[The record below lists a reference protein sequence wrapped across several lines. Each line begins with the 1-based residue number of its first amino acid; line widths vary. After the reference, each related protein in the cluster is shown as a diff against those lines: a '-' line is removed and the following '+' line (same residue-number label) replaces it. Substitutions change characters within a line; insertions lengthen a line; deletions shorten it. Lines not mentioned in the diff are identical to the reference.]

1 MPSLV
6 SRPAS
11 FSFFSVSAAVLAA
24 AILLLMV
31 WPIAALGLSLLDM
44 RASAQAWEQLREM
57 ASTVLPGYARTTLWL
72 CVLVAA
78 WVAVIGST
86 SAVLVALFDFKG
98 RRYLEYLLLLPL
110 AMPAYV
116 CAYAYTDF
124 LQYSGPAQSWLR
136 ATFGL
141 QGRVLPEVRSLGGAV
156 VLMSFTLYPYVYL
169 LARTALLERSASLLQ
184 AAHMLGAGTWRRVLL
199 IALPM
204 ARPAI
209 MAGVSLALMETLADY
224 GVVSYFGIQSF
235 TAGIY
240 KAWLVLD
247 SPELAALLS
256 LALLLFVAVVLGIER
271 RMRRHMRF
279 AAHSNASR
287 HPAPR
292 QPLQGWQG
300 MAAFVLCTMPVLLG
314 FVLPVLMMLRPLL
327 HGLFTGDY
335 TGGAGHDE
343 WAEPGYNWQQFLHW
357 GANSL
362 KLAAMGAVLA
372 VAVALLL
379 AFLQRTSDKR
389 VVKSSVYLASIGY
402 AVPGAVLVVGLLLPW
417 MLLAKIRPE
426 WNFASVLTTT
436 VLGLMWAYVVRFCAA
451 ALQSLQSGYTR
462 LPASGDEA
470 VRLLGQSRW
479 RLFSRVHFPLL
490 RGSLLTALLLVF
502 VDVMKE
508 LPATIVLRPFNSDT
522 LAVMAWQLA
531 RDERLGEA
539 AIPSLAL
546 VAFGLLPV
554 LLLSRSIA
562 KERAPA
568 I

>member
-1 MPSLV
+1 V
-6 SRPAS
+6 SRPT
-11 FSFFSVSAAVLAA
+11 FFSISTALAA
-24 AILLLMV
+24 LLILLLMA
-31 WPIAALGLSLLDM
+31 WPFAALGLSLLDM
-44 RASAQAWEQLREM
+44 RASAEAGQQLREM
-57 ASTVLPGYARTTLWL
+57 AATVLPGYASTTFWL
-72 CVLVAA
+72 CILVAA

-86 SAVLVALFDFKG
+86 AAVLVTLFDFKG

-136 ATFGL
+136 ATFDL

-156 VLMSFTLYPYVYL
+156 VLLSFTLYPYVYL

-184 AAHMLGAGTWRRVLL
+184 AAHMLGAGTWRRVTRV
-199 IALPM
+199 ALPM

-256 LALLLFVAVVLGIER
+256 LALLAFVAVVLGIER
-271 RMRRHMRF
+271 YMRRRMRF
-279 AAHSNASR
+279 AASSNTSR
-287 HPAPR
+287 HPAAR
-292 QPLQGWQG
+292 QVLQGWR
-300 MAAFVLCTMPVLLG
+300 AALAFVLCLMPMLLG
-314 FVLPVLMMLRPLL
+314 FLLPVLMMLRPLL

-335 TGGAGHDE
+335 TGGASSEE
-343 WAEPGYNWQQFLHW
+343 WSEPGYNWQQFLHW

-362 KLAAMGAVLA
+362 KLASMGAVLA

-379 AFLQRTSDKR
+379 AFLQRTSDRR

-417 MLLAKIRPE
+417 MLLTKIRPE

-531 RDERLGEA
+531 RDERLAEA

-554 LLLSRSIA
+554 ILLSRSIA
-562 KERAPA
+562 KERPA
-568 I
+568 HS

>member
-1 MPSLV
+1 M
-6 SRPAS
+6 A
-11 FSFFSVSAAVLAA
+11 
-24 AILLLMV
+24 
-31 WPIAALGLSLLDM
+31 WPLAALGLSLLDM

-57 ASTVLPGYARTTLWL
+57 ATTVLPGYARTTLWL

-86 SAVLVALFDFKG
+86 AAVLVALFEFKG

-136 ATFGL
+136 TTFDL

-184 AAHMLGAGTWRRVLL
+184 AARMLGAGTWQRVTQ

-271 RMRRHMRF
+271 RMRRRMRF
-279 AAHSNASR
+279 ASHSNTIGRHTSR
-287 HPAPR
+287 QQLH
-292 QPLQGWQG
+292 GWR
-300 MAAFVLCTMPVLLG
+300 AALAFVLCAMPVVLG

-335 TGGAGHDE
+335 TGGTSGMGSDE

-389 VVKSSVYLASIGY
+389 VVKSSVYWASMGY

-436 VLGLMWAYVVRFCAA
+436 VLGLLWAYVVRFCAA
-451 ALQSLQSGYTR
+451 ALQSLQSGYSR

-479 RLFSRVHFPLL
+479 RLFSRIHFPLL
-490 RGSLLTALLLVF
+490 RGSLFTALLLVF

-539 AIPSLAL
+539 AIPSLSL

-554 LLLSRSIA
+554 ILLSRSIA
-562 KERAPA
+562 KERPNS
-568 I
+568 

>member
-1 MPSLV
+1 
-6 SRPAS
+6 
-11 FSFFSVSAAVLAA
+11 
-24 AILLLMV
+24 
-31 WPIAALGLSLLDM
+31 
-44 RASAQAWEQLREM
+44 
-57 ASTVLPGYARTTLWL
+57 
-72 CVLVAA
+72 
-78 WVAVIGST
+78 
-86 SAVLVALFDFKG
+86 
-98 RRYLEYLLLLPL
+98 
-110 AMPAYV
+110 
-116 CAYAYTDF
+116 
-124 LQYSGPAQSWLR
+124 
-136 ATFGL
+136 
-141 QGRVLPEVRSLGGAV
+141 
-156 VLMSFTLYPYVYL
+156 
-169 LARTALLERSASLLQ
+169 
-184 AAHMLGAGTWRRVLL
+184 
-199 IALPM
+199 
-204 ARPAI
+204 
-209 MAGVSLALMETLADY
+209 
-224 GVVSYFGIQSF
+224 
-235 TAGIY
+235 
-240 KAWLVLD
+240 
-247 SPELAALLS
+247 
-256 LALLLFVAVVLGIER
+256 
-271 RMRRHMRF
+271 
-279 AAHSNASR
+279 
-287 HPAPR
+287 
-292 QPLQGWQG
+292 
-300 MAAFVLCTMPVLLG
+300 MAAFILCAMPVLLG

>member
-1 MPSLV
+1 MPS
-6 SRPAS
+6 RPT
-11 FSFFSVSAAVLAA
+11 FFTLSTGLLATL
-24 AILLLMV
+24 IFLLML
-31 WPIAALGLSLLDM
+31 WPLAALGLSLLDM
-44 RASAQAWEQLREM
+44 RASAQAWDQLREM

-72 CVLVAA
+72 CTLVAA
-78 WVAVIGST
+78 WVTVIGST
-86 SAVLVALFDFKG
+86 AAVLVALFDFKG
-98 RRYLEYLLLLPL
+98 RRYLEWMLLLPL

-124 LQYSGPAQSWLR
+124 LQFSGPLQTWLR

-141 QGRVLPEVRSLGGAV
+141 EGRLLPEVRSLGGAV

-184 AAHMLGAGTWRRVLL
+184 AAHMLGAGTWRRVTRV
-199 IALPM
+199 ALPM

-209 MAGVSLALMETLADY
+209 MAGVALALMETLADY

-256 LALLLFVAVVLGIER
+256 LALLAFVAVLLGLERYMRR
-271 RMRRHMRF
+271 RMRF
-279 AAHSNASR
+279 AVSSNSSR
-287 HPAPR
+287 YPAPR
-292 QPLQGWQG
+292 QQLRGWG
-300 MAAFVLCTMPVLLG
+300 AAIAFVLCLMPVLIG

-327 HGLFTGDY
+327 HGLLTGDY
-335 TGGAGHDE
+335 TGGAASSDE

-357 GANSL
+357 GANSISL
-362 KLAAMGAVLA
+362 GAMGAVAA
-372 VAVALLL
+372 VTVALFL
-379 AFLQRTSDKR
+379 AFLQRTNR
-389 VVKSSVYLASIGY
+389 RPVVQASVYMTSVGY

-417 MLLAKIRPE
+417 MLLGKWKPE

-479 RLFSRVHFPLL
+479 RLFSRIHFPLL
-490 RGSLLTALLLVF
+490 RGSMLTALLLVF

-508 LPATIVLRPFNSDT
+508 LPATIVLRPFNYDT

-531 RDERLGEA
+531 RDERLAEA
-539 AIPSLAL
+539 AIPSLTL
-546 VAFGLLPV
+546 VAFSLLPV
-554 LLLSRSIA
+554 ILLSRSIA
-562 KERAPA
+562 REQNR
-568 I
+568 

>member
-1 MPSLV
+1 M
-6 SRPAS
+6 
-11 FSFFSVSAAVLAA
+11 
-24 AILLLMV
+24 LLLA
-31 WPIAALGLSLLDM
+31 WPLLALGLSLLDM
-44 RASAQAWEQLREM
+44 QADSLAWGQLREM
-57 ASTVLPGYARTTLWL
+57 MATVLPGYAGTTLWL
-72 CVLVAA
+72 CVLVAV

-86 SAVLVALFDFKG
+86 AAVLIALFEFKG
-98 RRYLEYLLLLPL
+98 RRYLEWMLLLPL

-136 ATFGL
+136 QTFDL
-141 QGRVLPEVRSLGGAV
+141 QGRLLPEVRSLGGAV

-184 AAHMLGAGTWRRVLL
+184 AAQMLGAGTWRRVVR

-240 KAWLVLD
+240 KAWLVMD

-256 LALLLFVAVVLGIER
+256 LALLVFVAVVLGIER
-271 RMRRHMRF
+271 RMRRRMRF
-279 AAHSNASR
+279 AASSNSSR
-287 HPAPR
+287 HPASR
-292 QPLQGWQG
+292 QQLRGWP
-300 MAAFVLCTMPVLLG
+300 ALLAFVLCLMPVLLG
-314 FVLPVLMMLRPLL
+314 FVLPELMMLRPLL
-327 HGLFTGDY
+327 HGLLTGDY
-335 TGGAGHDE
+335 TGGAGTDE
-343 WAEPGYNWQQFLHW
+343 WAEPGYDWQQFMHW
-357 GANSL
+357 GWNSVS
-362 KLAAMGAVLA
+362 LAAMGAVLA

-379 AFLQRTSDKR
+379 AFLQRSTGKR
-389 VVKSSVYLASIGY
+389 MVDVSVYMASIGY

-436 VLGLMWAYVVRFCAA
+436 VLGLMWAYVVRFSAA
-451 ALQSLQSGYTR
+451 ALQSIHSGYSR
-462 LPASGDEA
+462 LPASSDEA

-479 RLFSRVHFPLL
+479 RLFSRIHFPLL
-490 RGSLLTALLLVF
+490 RGSLLTGLLLVF

-508 LPATIVLRPFNSDT
+508 LPATIVLRPFNFDT

-554 LLLSRSIA
+554 ILLSRSIA
-562 KERAPA
+562 QERSTDV
-568 I
+568 

>member
-1 MPSLV
+1 LV
-6 SRPAS
+6 FRP
-11 FSFFSVSAAVLAA
+11 SFFSIATALLAA
-24 AILLLMV
+24 LILLLMA
-31 WPIAALGLSLLDM
+31 WPLAALGLSLLDM
-44 RASAQAWEQLREM
+44 QAGSQAWAQLREM
-57 ASTVLPGYARTTLWL
+57 ASTVLPGYARTTFWL
-72 CVLVAA
+72 CALVAL

-86 SAVLVALFDFKG
+86 AAVLIALFDFKG
-98 RRYLEYLLLLPL
+98 RRYLEWMLLLPL

-136 ATFGL
+136 HAFDW

-184 AAHMLGAGTWRRVLL
+184 AAHMLGAGTWRRVTQ

-256 LALLLFVAVVLGIER
+256 LALLVFVAVVLGIER
-271 RMRRHMRF
+271 RMRRRMRF
-279 AAHSNASR
+279 AASSNASR
-287 HPAPR
+287 HPAVR
-292 QPLQGWQG
+292 QRLQGWR
-300 MAAFVLCTMPVLLG
+300 AVLAFVLCAMPVLLG

-327 HGLFTGDY
+327 HGLLTGDY
-335 TGGAGHDE
+335 TGGAGSDE

-362 KLAAMGAVLA
+362 QLASMGAVLA

-379 AFLQRTSDKR
+379 AFLQRSSDKR
-389 VVKSSVYLASIGY
+389 VVKSSVYLASMGY

-470 VRLLGQSRW
+470 ARLLGQSRW

-508 LPATIVLRPFNSDT
+508 LPATIVLRPFDFDT

-531 RDERLGEA
+531 RDERLAEA
-539 AIPSLAL
+539 AIPSLTL
-546 VAFGLLPV
+546 VGFGLLPV
-554 LLLSRSIA
+554 ILLSRSVA
-562 KERAPA
+562 KEQHTS

>member
-1 MPSLV
+1 M
-6 SRPAS
+6 
-11 FSFFSVSAAVLAA
+11 
-24 AILLLMV
+24 LLMA
-31 WPIAALGLSLLDM
+31 WPLLALGLSVFDLH
-44 RASAQAWEQLREM
+44 AGSQAWGQLREM
-57 ASTVLPGYARTTLWL
+57 AATVLPAYARTTFWL
-72 CVLVAA
+72 CALVAL

-86 SAVLVALFDFKG
+86 AAVLVALFDFKG
-98 RRYLEYLLLLPL
+98 RRYLEWMLLLPL

-136 ATFGL
+136 STFGL

-184 AAHMLGAGTWRRVLL
+184 AAHMLGAGTWRRVTQ

-209 MAGVSLALMETLADY
+209 MAGVALALMETLADY

-256 LALLLFVAVVLGIER
+256 LALLAFVAVVLGIER
-271 RMRRHMRF
+271 RMRRRMRF
-279 AAHSNASR
+279 AAHSNASQ
-287 HPAPR
+287 HPALR
-292 QPLQGWQG
+292 QRLHGWP
-300 MAAFVLCTMPVLLG
+300 AVCAFVLCAMPVLLG

-327 HGLFTGDY
+327 HGLLTGDY
-335 TGGAGHDE
+335 TGGTSGMSSDE
-343 WAEPGYNWQQFLHW
+343 WAAPGYNWQQFLHW
-357 GANSL
+357 GANSVQ
-362 KLAAMGAVLA
+362 LASMGALLA

-379 AFLQRTSDKR
+379 AFLQRSSKKR
-389 VVKSSVYLASIGY
+389 IVKSSVYLASMGY

-436 VLGLMWAYVVRFCAA
+436 VLGLLWAYVVRFCAA

-508 LPATIVLRPFNSDT
+508 LPATIVLRPFDFDT

-531 RDERLGEA
+531 RDERLAEA

-554 LLLSRSIA
+554 ILLSRSVA
-562 KERAPA
+562 KSQATS